1 MSHCDETLTCPN
13 EENIVVSIGSCY
25 SVCSDL
31 GEGVPSS
38 HL

>member
-1 MSHCDETLTCPN
+1 MGHCDETLTCTN
-13 EENIVVSIGSCY
+13 EENIVVSISSCY

-31 GEGVPSS
+31 GEGVTSS